1 MSCQSF
7 RVAPWCVAL
16 ATALSFSSVGHAAPI
31 VWDFD
36 NPTPVSIVQ
45 ISQAGGLEVGDKIF
59 ADFGVASSGNAVYQ
73 PTAAEI
79 TVSGT
84 FLNGDYGLQFNGGW
98 FALPGQTLD
107 TAINFDVTV
116 APSGAPNL
124 IKDAGLFMD
133 GVMLNSLPSSFVQ
146 VQESVY
152 AAPPVPGG
160 HPTNLVPGEGV
171 YANSSGEINGVDQGF
186 ILNGVPVA
194 YPEVWVIKDIML
206 YGGTIPPSGIIP
218 PGPNTAVSWITQ
230 TYSQTPEPSTF
241 ALLGVA
247 LLSLLGYAACA
258 WRRPA
263 SARRLS

>member
-36 NPTPVSIVQ
+36 NPTPVSIAQ

-133 GVMLNSLPSSFVQ
+133 GVMLNSLPS
-146 VQESVY
+146 
-152 AAPPVPGG
+152 
-160 HPTNLVPGEGV
+160 
-171 YANSSGEINGVDQGF
+171 
-186 ILNGVPVA
+186 
-194 YPEVWVIKDIML
+194 
-206 YGGTIPPSGIIP
+206 PSCRFRKAF
-218 PGPNTAVSWITQ
+218 T
-230 TYSQTPEPSTF
+230 
-241 ALLGVA
+241 
-247 LLSLLGYAACA
+247 
-258 WRRPA
+258 RRPPCPEGTRRTWFPARACMRTLPVKSTA
-263 SARRLS
+263 SIRDSF